1 MANPA
6 WISEALVH
14 ERGIAMMRQ
23 KYDDTFVE
31 QEAHYLIL
39 KFASYSQ
46 VAQEFNVPLSTVGW
60 HMKYRLQK
68 LNPALHSQVMSV
80 VGLHYRFRKEIWD
93 ALHIE
98 QK

>member
-14 ERGIAMMRQ
+14 ERGITMMRQ

-46 VAQEFNVPLSTVGW
+46 VAQKFNVPLSTVGW

-68 LNPALHSQVMSV
+68 LNPHCIV
-80 VGLHYRFRKEIWD
+80 R
-93 ALHIE
+93 
-98 QK
+98 